1 MQGYAL
7 IFAVA
12 PFLFGIIGVIANRR
26 GGTWWLW
33 CTWVGVTAVLEIL
46 AIVYWRQLGESQ
58 IPLAA
63 LLLLGFVPTLVG
75 VYAIRWAEK
84 REMPFVVQV
93 LVGGTASWLAITPT
107 LMLGMIL
114 S

>member
-1 MQGYAL
+1 MQGYA
-7 IFAVA
+7 VA
-12 PFLFGIIGVIANRR
+12 FGVVPFLFGLIGVLANRR
-26 GGTWWLW
+26 GGRWWLW
-33 CTWVGVTAVLEIL
+33 GAWVAVTAVLETL

-58 IPLAA
+58 MPVAA
-63 LLLLGFVPTLVG
+63 LLLLGFVPTLAG

-114 S
+114 